1 MATDYDYI
9 IRKGN
14 LGVGTANPSA
24 KVEVVGSTLLSG
36 SLTVTGSVT
45 INDSD
50 ITSAWTSYT
59 PVWTAAAINPS
70 IGNGTIT
77 GNYKVIGKTCFVRGN
92 LVIGSTSTLGTGEW
106 YVSMPFDAVD
116 YDTIQIAVS
125 ILDSGTAWY
134 NALMNGARAG
144 FVSKSAV
151 QYQTVGGT
159 TNSISTG
166 NPIAWAPGDRFTWNG
181 SYEIA

>member
-1 MATDYDYI
+1 MATDYDFI

-14 LGVGTANPSA
+14 LGVGTASPSA
-24 KVEVVGSTLLSG
+24 KVEVVGSTLISG

-59 PVWTAAAINPS
+59 PVWTAATTNPN

-77 GNYKVIGKTCFVRGN
+77 GNYKVVGKICFVRGN
-92 LVIGSTSTLGTGEW
+92 LVIGSTSAFGTGEW
-106 YVSMPFDAVD
+106 YVSLPFDAVD
-116 YDTIQIAVS
+116 ADTIQIAAS
-125 ILDSGTAWY
+125 IRDDGTAWY
-134 NALMNGARAG
+134 NGLMNGARGG
-144 FVSKSAV
+144 FVSKAAV

-159 TNSISTG
+159 ANAIATG
-166 NPIAWAPGDRFTWNG
+166 MPFAWAVGDRFTWNG